1 MTRKTPLL
9 IASFLT
15 TCAISLAAPA
25 DASASTLQLAA
36 PPDKPIA
43 KRLEFDVGMLV
54 GGLNMGTTRAD
65 ATGLAVNTGM
75 RFGELS
81 ILGELNY
88 FGVHALERGTMTRV
102 GLTTR
107 YSLVPLG
114 DPKNFATSDIWL
126 EGGLGWERVSWRSG
140 GVLDRPDLA
149 LGFGWQSNIVMDKNS
164 DHPRF
169 LGPYFAL
176 RALVS
181 QGPDSGAEAT
191 CGGPCD
197 RATALAGTDVSFM
210 FHIGLNWGRMS
221 F

>member
-9 IASFLT
+9 LASILT
-15 TCAISLAAPA
+15 ATALLASAPT
-25 DASASTLQLAA
+25 ASEASTLALAA
-36 PPDKPIA
+36 PPEKPVP

-54 GGLNMGTTRAD
+54 GGINMGTTHAD
-65 ATGLAVNTGM
+65 ATGLAINTGV
-75 RFGELS
+75 RFGEFS

-88 FGVHALERGTMTRV
+88 FGVRAEERGTMTRV

-114 DPKNFATSDIWL
+114 DPKSFVTSDLWL
-126 EGGLGWERVSWRSG
+126 EGGVGWEHVSWRSG

-149 LGFGWQSNIVMDKNS
+149 LGFGWQTNFVMDKHS
-164 DHPRF
+164 DHPRY

-176 RALVS
+176 RTLIG
-181 QGPDSGAEAT
+181 QGPETNDEAT

-197 RATALAGTDVSFM
+197 RATAPASTDVSFM
-210 FHIGLNWGRMS
+210 FHVGINWGRMS

>member
-9 IASFLT
+9 AASLLALT
-15 TCAISLAAPA
+15 ALSSPVGRV
-25 DASASTLQLAA
+25 ASANTLALAA
-36 PPDKPIA
+36 PPEKPVP

-54 GGLNMGTTRAD
+54 GGINMGTTRAD
-65 ATGLAVNTGM
+65 ATGLTVNTGM
-75 RFGELS
+75 RLGELS
-81 ILGELNY
+81 VLGELNY
-88 FGVHALERGTMTRV
+88 FGVNAQERGTLTRV

-114 DPKNFATSDIWL
+114 EDKSFATSDIWL
-126 EGGLGWERVSWRSG
+126 EGGVGYEHLTWRSG
-140 GVLDRPDLA
+140 GVLNRPDLA
-149 LGFGWQSNIVMDKNS
+149 LGFGWQSNFVMDRHS
-164 DHPRF
+164 DHPRY

-176 RALVS
+176 RALVAE
-181 QGPDSGAEAT
+181 GPDTGAEAT

-197 RATALAGTDVSFM
+197 RATAPSGTDVSFM

>member
-9 IASFLT
+9 VASILAF
-15 TCAISLAAPA
+15 CALAAPGAA
-25 DASASTLQLAA
+25 DASSSSLMLAA
-36 PPDKPIA
+36 PPEKPIE

-54 GGLNMGTTRAD
+54 GGMNFGPTHAS
-65 ATGLAVNTGM
+65 ATGLSVNTGM

-81 ILGELNY
+81 VLGELNY
-88 FGVHALERGTMTRV
+88 FGMRAEERGTMTRV

-114 DPKNFATSDIWL
+114 DPKSFATSDIWL
-126 EGGLGWERVSWRSG
+126 EGGVGWEHVSWRSG

-149 LGFGWQSNIVMDKNS
+149 LGFGWQSNFVMDRRS

-176 RALVS
+176 RALVG
-181 QGPDSGAEAT
+181 QGLESDREAT

-197 RATALAGTDVSFM
+197 RATSPSSTDVSFM
-210 FHIGLNWGRMS
+210 FHVGLNWGRVS